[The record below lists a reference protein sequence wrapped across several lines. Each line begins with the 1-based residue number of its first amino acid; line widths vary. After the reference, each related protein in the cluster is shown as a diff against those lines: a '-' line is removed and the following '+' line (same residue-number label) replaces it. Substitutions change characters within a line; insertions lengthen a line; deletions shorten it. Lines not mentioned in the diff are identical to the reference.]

1 MPSIESALQS
11 CLQPDADP
19 IESLALLVSAVRP
32 KPLKDIE
39 QARNSLESLCFQL
52 DQYPS
57 YRVPVRNALL
67 SLLTDTSQ
75 VSLYVEA
82 GLVADT
88 GFFSELSRRISNRLF
103 PALIQRDHLRDAI
116 SLIFSNKDDHLWVNG
131 VGEDCWERLFIALH
145 LHEVDPTPAIR
156 HTCAEWLDAVQILSY
171 RIAAAGLD
179 QELLRNEPTIEKFE
193 SPFLTQNVEA
203 RAFLEA
209 YQAWLLDTGPATHDG
224 KHILVLLDQCEQ
236 LVQKIRRNAMQR
248 GTSIALTYKLWHLS
262 QHIDRMEKLLV
273 VLHDWSN
280 VESRENGT
288 HVFALAS
295 ELLRGENQK
304 NHVSNHLRDSLGMIA
319 LRMTENAGRTGEH
332 YITET
337 RSEYFGML
345 RSAMLGGVIVA
356 FMAAMKLVLAKL
368 HLAPLTEAFAFSLNY
383 ALGFVLIHILHGTV
397 ATKQPAMTAA
407 ALAASIGETPGKKR
421 DLSQLVNLIA
431 RTVRSQL
438 IAILGNV
445 CMVVP
450 VAIGIAMLVHMV
462 SGDHFLTPQKSLELM
477 DSINPLGPTL
487 FYAAIA
493 GVCLFLSGLIAGYYD
508 NMAIYNHIP
517 QRLRQLPSLQ
527 RLLGK
532 VRLERFAVYVENNLG
547 ALAGNFYFGLLLG
560 SMTAIGV
567 LFGLPID
574 IRHITFSAAYLGFS
588 LTALDFAVYWQSV
601 LLPAAGVMLIG
612 LTNLAVSFTLAL
624 IVALRARQVS
634 FAQERQL
641 VINLL
646 QHLRS
651 HTRDFFLPPRKA
663 DEQAVEPEKN
673 DPET

>member
-19 IESLALLVSAVRP
+19 IDSLARLADALRP
-32 KPLKDIE
+32 KPLKDIN
-39 QARNSLESLCFQL
+39 QARNSLASLCFLL

-57 YRVPVRNALL
+57 YRLAVRNALL
-67 SLLTDTSQ
+67 ALLTDTRQ
-75 VSLYVEA
+75 ISLYVES

-88 GFFSELSRRISNRLF
+88 GFFSELSRRIANRLF

-116 SLIFSNKDDHLWVNG
+116 SLIFSCKEDHVWVSAL
-131 VGEDCWERLFIALH
+131 GERCWEEVFVALR
-145 LHEVDPTPAIR
+145 LHEADPTPAIR

-179 QELLRNEPTIEKFE
+179 QELLRNEPTIEQFE
-193 SPFLTQNVEA
+193 SPFLTQNVET
-203 RAFLEA
+203 REFLEA
-209 YQAWLLDTGPATHDG
+209 YQAWLLDPAAATHDG

-262 QHIDRMEKLLV
+262 QHIDRMEKLLI
-273 VLHDWSN
+273 VLHDWSS
-280 VESRENGT
+280 VESRDNGT

-356 FMAAMKLVLAKL
+356 FMATMKLVLEKL
-368 HLAPLTEAFAFSLNY
+368 HMAPLTEAVAFSLNY

-407 ALAASIGETPGKKR
+407 ALAASIGEMSGKKR
-421 DLSQLVNLIA
+421 DLSQLVSLIA

-450 VAIGIAMLVHMV
+450 VAIGIAMLIQLA
-462 SGDHFLTPQKSLELM
+462 GGEHFLTPQKSLALM
-477 DSINPLGPTL
+477 DSISPLGPTL

-493 GVCLFLSGLIAGYYD
+493 GLCLFLSGLIAGYYD
-508 NMAIYNHIP
+508 NMATYNHIP

-527 RLLGK
+527 RVLGR

-560 SMTAIGV
+560 GMTAIGV
-567 LFGLPID
+567 LLGLPVD
-574 IRHITFSAAYLGFS
+574 IRHITFSAAYVGFS
-588 LTALDFAVYWQSV
+588 LTALDFAMPWQI
-601 LLPAAGVMLIG
+601 LLLSIAGVALIG
-612 LTNLAVSFTLAL
+612 LTNLLVSFTLAL

-634 FAQERQL
+634 FAHERQL
-641 VINLL
+641 VVNVL
-646 QHLRS
+646 QHLRH
-651 HTRDFFLPPRKA
+651 HTREFFLPPRKA
-663 DEQAVEPEKN
+663 DEETVDAEKSSQEN
-673 DPET
+673 